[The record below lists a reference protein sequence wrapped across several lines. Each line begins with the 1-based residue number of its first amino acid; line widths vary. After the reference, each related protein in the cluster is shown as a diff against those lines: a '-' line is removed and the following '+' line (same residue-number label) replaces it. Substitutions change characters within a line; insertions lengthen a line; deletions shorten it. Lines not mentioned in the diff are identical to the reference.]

1 MYFIVYSGNKN
12 GLTSWKSQIG
22 QLVQDT
28 EHITN
33 LIFIEGLHIFIEKSA
48 KLQVVM

>member
-22 QLVQDT
+22 QLVQDM
-28 EHITN
+28 EQITKDVSY
-33 LIFIEGLHIFIEKSA
+33 LALRIFIEKSA